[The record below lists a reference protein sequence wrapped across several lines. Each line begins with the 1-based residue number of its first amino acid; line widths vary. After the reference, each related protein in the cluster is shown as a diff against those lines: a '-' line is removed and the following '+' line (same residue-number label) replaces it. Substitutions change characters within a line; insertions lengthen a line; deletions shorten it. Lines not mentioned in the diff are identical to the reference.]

1 MRIKGGHGT
10 IERERH
16 GTGRQDGNGGV
27 FDVERGAVRIDEVQ
41 LTPRRTVVWN
51 KQEERRKYWATSEG
65 VSEVSERANERT
77 DERVAQYLHLG
88 SCLIWPIVQVE
99 VDSLS
104 KRAKASE
111 SAMLSVYKKL
121 IDVPD
126 PAPALEQSLVW
137 QKKVC
142 ADELCP
148 NESHYGL
155 GQPAIL
161 AFSHLLSYEL
171 GSERAVR
178 ANK

>member
-1 MRIKGGHGT
+1 M
-10 IERERH
+10 
-16 GTGRQDGNGGV
+16 
-27 FDVERGAVRIDEVQ
+27 
-41 LTPRRTVVWN
+41 
-51 KQEERRKYWATSEG
+51 
-65 VSEVSERANERT
+65 
-77 DERVAQYLHLG
+77 AQYLHLG

-148 NESHYGL
+148 NESHY
-155 GQPAIL
+155 AIL